1 MTLPHEEVYTLKR
14 TRRFLNELAM
24 NGWRWQYFAKLAI
37 SKKARE
43 QFRLRIRSCTRHY
56 PFDFHIDQRW
66 SDDVCVNCGDS
77 KQWCKCDAED

>member
-14 TRRFLNELAM
+14 AHRFLRELAM
-24 NGWRWQYFAKLAI
+24 NSWQWQYFAKLTI

-43 QFRLRIRSCTRHY
+43 QFRQIIRSCTRHY

-77 KQWCKCDAED
+77 KQWCKCDTKD